1 MELTEDL
8 VLNFQTPLSQEMFV
22 EYVLVA
28 SLHRVSCGVSKIEL
42 DITKLKYFFGCSG
55 VSLLFLV
62 IVELLF

>member
-8 VLNFQTPLSQEMFV
+8 LLNFQTPLSQEMFV

-42 DITKLKYFFGCSG
+42 DITKLKYFCHCSG
-55 VSLLFLV
+55 ISLLF
-62 IVELLF
+62 